1 MQQLG
6 ALTDTA
12 GDNSYEATLHK
23 ARSLVAQAQQIEPFF
38 QDFVRT
44 IANKLNIHGDDIKFG
59 TIKAPNTIAN
69 KALYEKDGNID
80 EVKDILRATIEIS
93 RPEQIAKAENLLSL
107 MKKGALRC
115 ISDIKPN
122 PDSIKNTF
130 NDASFNGFGML
141 KANFEMQGF
150 HATEIQLRM
159 PCDSKELERSHAAYQ
174 VKRACEHAFNNF
186 ENWSSRLTHEEVGQL
201 ALYMKKKER
210 RASKERERHN
220 QLAHGLQ

>member
-6 ALTDTA
+6 ALKDTVEDT
-12 GDNSYEATLHK
+12 GYEATLQK
-23 ARSLVAQAQQIEPFF
+23 AQLLVAKAQQIEPFF

-44 IANKLNIHGDDIKFG
+44 IANKLNVHRDDIKFG
-59 TIKAPNTIAN
+59 SIKTASTIAN
-69 KALYEKDGNID
+69 KALYEKDGKID
-80 EVKDILRATIEIS
+80 EVKDILRATIEIKK
-93 RPEQIAKAENLLSL
+93 PEQIAKAENLLSL
-107 MKKGALRC
+107 MERGALRC

-150 HATEIQLRM
+150 HATEIQIRM

-186 ENWSSRLTHEEVGQL
+186 DTWSSRLTHEEVGQL

-210 RASKERERHN
+210 RAGKEREKHN
-220 QLAHGLQ
+220 QLAHGSP